1 MIRARKSTPRR
12 AAALWCR
19 LRSIAVAVSVLLAS
33 AVTAHAQVPANPPP
47 GMTQQQFDSLVD
59 AISNSVTEK
68 LKAEGVPAAPAR
80 PQAAPPKTGK
90 GTPAAT
96 PRIVIT
102 AMSDEPDAFGLF
114 FERTKG
120 VARALPILGSQL
132 AVIPGLLD
140 QRSTGGRE
148 TSAFVLL
155 LGLIAVVAVAAEAML
170 RRILARFRARLAAGA
185 GPAQGMRSLIHLGLL
200 ALMDALG
207 VFVVWLICNGAV
219 GAWFTGAT
227 VQDKLAAAI
236 LFGIFSWRLYVL
248 LFRVVLQPDMPNARL
263 CDVRDR
269 DARAMY
275 IGISLVMLV
284 IILGRIWDR
293 S

>member
-80 PQAAPPKTGK
+80 PQAAPPKAGK

-102 AMSDEPDAFGLF
+102 AI
-114 FERTKG
+114 
-120 VARALPILGSQL
+120 V
-132 AVIPGLLD
+132 
-140 QRSTGGRE
+140 
-148 TSAFVLL
+148 
-155 LGLIAVVAVAAEAML
+155 
-170 RRILARFRARLAAGA
+170 
-185 GPAQGMRSLIHLGLL
+185 
-200 ALMDALG
+200 
-207 VFVVWLICNGAV
+207 
-219 GAWFTGAT
+219 
-227 VQDKLAAAI
+227 
-236 LFGIFSWRLYVL
+236 
-248 LFRVVLQPDMPNARL
+248 
-263 CDVRDR
+263 
-269 DARAMY
+269 
-275 IGISLVMLV
+275 
-284 IILGRIWDR
+284 
-293 S
+293 